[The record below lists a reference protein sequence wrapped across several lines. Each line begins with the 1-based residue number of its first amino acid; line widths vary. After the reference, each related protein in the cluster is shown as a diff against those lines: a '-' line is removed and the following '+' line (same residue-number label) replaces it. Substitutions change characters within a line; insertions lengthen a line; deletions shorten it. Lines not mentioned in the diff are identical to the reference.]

1 MAKKK
6 RKKAVKKSFN
16 YSAEIAGIILILI
29 AILGIGKYGPV
40 GRLIASFG
48 LFIVGSLYN
57 VFLVVLFIVGGYLL
71 LKREWP
77 DFFSTKLVGVYIFVL
92 GLLIMM
98 HREFI
103 LENNGNIALIF
114 KETIDQLVMSFNSIM
129 NTGTLENWLAVGGGL
144 IGGVL
149 AALFVKLFSYQGM
162 QIVSWVFMIAGVCL
176 FTSFSIIDFIKNSI
190 EKSKDITI
198 HQKEAKEKKCSV
210 ITSDADEEEE
220 YDKKL

>member
-71 LKREWP
+71 L
-77 DFFSTKLVGVYIFVL
+77 
-92 GLLIMM
+92 
-98 HREFI
+98 
-103 LENNGNIALIF
+103 
-114 KETIDQLVMSFNSIM
+114 
-129 NTGTLENWLAVGGGL
+129 
-144 IGGVL
+144 
-149 AALFVKLFSYQGM
+149 
-162 QIVSWVFMIAGVCL
+162 
-176 FTSFSIIDFIKNSI
+176 
-190 EKSKDITI
+190 
-198 HQKEAKEKKCSV
+198 
-210 ITSDADEEEE
+210 
-220 YDKKL
+220 